1 MTHRKT
7 SENGINLIKEF
18 EGFRSEPYQDVA
30 GVWTNGYGHTHG
42 VTQDTP
48 PVTEEEA
55 VLNLQDDLFQA
66 EDGVDTYVTVPLT
79 DNQFD
84 ALVSFTYNLGI
95 GSLEHSTLLR
105 KLNAGD
111 YAGAA
116 DEFGK
121 WVYAGGR
128 MVNGLIARR
137 AKERELFIS

>member
-7 SENGINLIKEF
+7 TENGINLIKGF
-18 EGFRSEPYQDVA
+18 EGFSSDPYQDVA

-42 VTQDTP
+42 VTQDTL
-48 PVTEEEA
+48 PVSDEEA
-55 VLNLQDDLFQA
+55 TINLQDDLFLA
-66 EDGVDTYVTVPLT
+66 EDGVSTYVAVPLN

-84 ALVSFTYNLGI
+84 ALVSFTFNLGS
-95 GSLEHSTLLR
+95 GALEHSTLLK
-105 KLNAGD
+105 KLNAGN

-121 WVYAGGR
+121 WVYAGGHI
-128 MVNGLIARR
+128 VNGLIARR